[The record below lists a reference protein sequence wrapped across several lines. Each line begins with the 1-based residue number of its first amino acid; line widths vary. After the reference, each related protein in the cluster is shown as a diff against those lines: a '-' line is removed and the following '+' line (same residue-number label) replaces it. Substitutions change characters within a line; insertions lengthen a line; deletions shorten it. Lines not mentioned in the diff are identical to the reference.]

1 MPRKQALKLIFLP
14 TNNQIKVACLA
25 HQDTLKLT
33 YIILEFQ
40 KFSGGETPGLLLD
53 GECHYPTS
61 GSHGKVRKMR
71 DCGGIM
77 RRRGGEGGLSQINW
91 LPRRLSTLAPPLV
104 QSDNI
109 HRMNGSN

>member
-40 KFSGGETPGLLLD
+40 KFSGGQTPGLPLD

-77 RRRGGEGGLSQINW
+77 RRRGGGRWPEPNK
-91 LPRRLSTLAPPLV
+91 LV
-104 QSDNI
+104 AQETVNPSSAT
-109 HRMNGSN
+109 GAK

>member
-40 KFSGGETPGLLLD
+40 KFSGGETSTRRGMPLPDERVAWEGEEDEGLWRD
-53 GECHYPTS
+53 NEEEGE
-61 GSHGKVRKMR
+61 GKVAWAK
-71 DCGGIM
+71 
-77 RRRGGEGGLSQINW
+77 
-91 LPRRLSTLAPPLV
+91 
-104 QSDNI
+104 
-109 HRMNGSN
+109 